1 MRIQDYML
9 ETPVKM
15 REMISNADNL
25 FNEIKKEDIKKI
37 IITGSGTSYHSGLQV
52 QPYLQNLL
60 DIDVVAKYPFMIT
73 EDTFKFDNKNT
84 LVVGISQGGSSYSAY
99 NAMKLAEDKGCKIA
113 SMAGCKDALID
124 EVSDYILTVNCGEEK
139 SGAKTKGF
147 YCTKL
152 NLMLLGLQI
161 AREKGIISSEKY
173 NEEINKI
180 LDAIDRFESVYKSS
194 EKWIERNKEKLVNA
208 KEIRIVG
215 HSDTYGDTLESAL
228 KLLETMRI
236 PVTGYEF
243 EEFIHGVYNAINSDS
258 TIFILDTGKEP
269 RVTKMVE
276 VLSGW
281 TENVFVIGREVTEND
296 KNLKIDIIDNPY
308 YQTFNLIVPLQ
319 LICGEI
325 PILRGINP
333 SIPKDTKFHMKL
345 GSKKFNK

>member
-9 ETPVKM
+9 ETPVRM
-15 REMISNADNL
+15 REIISNADNL
-25 FNEIKKEDIKKI
+25 FNEVKKEDIKKI

-60 DIDVVAKYPFMIT
+60 DVDVVAKYPFMIT
-73 EDTFKFDNKNT
+73 EDTFKFDNIDNKNT

-113 SMAGCKDALID
+113 SMAGCKNALID

-180 LDAIDRFESVYKSS
+180 LDTIDRFESVYKSS

-208 KEIRIVG
+208 KEIRIIG
-215 HSDTYGDTLESAL
+215 HSDIYGDTLESAL

-296 KNLKIDIIDNPY
+296 
-308 YQTFNLIVPLQ
+308 
-319 LICGEI
+319 
-325 PILRGINP
+325 
-333 SIPKDTKFHMKL
+333 
-345 GSKKFNK
+345 

>member
-1 MRIQDYML
+1 MRIQDYIL
-9 ETPVKM
+9 ETPSRM

-25 FNEIKKEDIKKI
+25 FNEVKKEDIKKI

-52 QPYLQNLL
+52 QAYLQNLL
-60 DIDVVAKYPFMIT
+60 DIDVVVIYPFMIT
-73 EDTFKFDNKNT
+73 EDTFKFNNENT
-84 LVVGISQGGSSYSAY
+84 LVVGISQGGSSYSTY
-99 NAMKLAEDKGCKIA
+99 NAMKLAEDNGCKIA
-113 SMAGCKDALID
+113 SMAGCKNALID
-124 EVSDYILTVNCGEEK
+124 EISDYILTVNCGEEK
-139 SGAKTKGF
+139 SGAKTKGY

-161 AREKGIISSEKY
+161 AREKGLISSKGY

-180 LDAIDRFESVYKSS
+180 LDAIDRFKSVYKLS
-194 EKWIERNKEKLVNA
+194 EQWIERNKEKLIES
-208 KEIRIVG
+208 KEIRIIG
-215 HSDTYGDTLESAL
+215 HSDIYGDTLESAL

-243 EEFIHGVYNAINSDS
+243 EEFIHGIYNAINSDS

-269 RVTKMVE
+269 RVVKMVE

-281 TENVFVIGREVTEND
+281 TDNVFVIGREVTEDD
-296 KNLKIDIIDNPY
+296 KNLKIDITDNHY
-308 YQTFNLIVPLQ
+308 YQTFNFIIPIQ

-325 PILRGINP
+325 PILRGVDP

-345 GSKKFNK
+345 GSKKLNK

>member
-1 MRIQDYML
+1 MTIQDYML
-9 ETPVKM
+9 ETPVRM
-15 REMISNADNL
+15 REIISNADSL
-25 FNEIKKEDIKKI
+25 FNEVKRTNLKKI
-37 IITGSGTSYHSGLQV
+37 IITGSGTSYHSGVQV

-60 DIDVVAKYPFMIT
+60 DIDVVKMYPFMIT
-73 EDTFKFDNKNT
+73 EDTFKFDNENT
-84 LVVGISQGGSSYSAY
+84 LVVGVSQGGSSYSTY

-113 SMAGCKDALID
+113 SMAGCKNALID
-124 EVSDYILTVNCGEEK
+124 EISDYILTVNCGEEK
-139 SGAKTKGF
+139 SGAKTKGY

-180 LDAIDRFESVYKSS
+180 LDAINRFEAVYKLS
-194 EKWIERNKEKLVNA
+194 KQWIERNKEKLVNS
-208 KEIRIVG
+208 KEIRIIG
-215 HSDTYGDTLESAL
+215 HSDIYGDTLEAAL

-243 EEFIHGVYNAINSDS
+243 EEFIHGINNAINSDS

-269 RVTKMVE
+269 RVTKMID

-281 TENVFVIGREVTEND
+281 TENVFAIGRDVTEND
-296 KNLKIDIIDNPY
+296 KNLKIDITDNPY
-308 YQTFNLIVPLQ
+308 YQTFNFIVPIQ

-325 PILRGINP
+325 PTLRGVDP
-333 SIPKDTKFHMKL
+333 SVPKDTRFHMKL
-345 GSKKFNK
+345 GSKKLNK